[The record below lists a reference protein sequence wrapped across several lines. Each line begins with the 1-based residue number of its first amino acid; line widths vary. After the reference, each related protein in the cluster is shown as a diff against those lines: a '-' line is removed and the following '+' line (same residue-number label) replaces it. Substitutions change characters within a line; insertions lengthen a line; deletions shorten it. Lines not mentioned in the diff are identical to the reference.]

1 LENIKAWFGSF
12 NEKMSEK
19 NQEKQLKREEK
30 ARLKEE
36 QKARQNEQPQIKDV
50 SDFTEVPQERD
61 IPIYGH
67 TENES
72 KSQSQPS
79 RKKRVFD
86 AENSS
91 NNIVNH
97 HQADQQEQLTE
108 QTHNSVESENTIE
121 EAGEVTNVSYVVPPL
136 TLLNQPAKQKATSKA
151 EVQRKGQVLENT
163 LKDFG
168 VNAKVTQIKIGP
180 AVTQYEIQP
189 AQGVKVSKIVN
200 LHNDIALALAAK
212 DVRIEAP
219 IPGRS
224 AVGIEVPN
232 EKISLV
238 SLKEVLDE
246 KFPSNNKLE
255 VGLGRDISGDPIT
268 VPLNEMP
275 HLLVAGSTGSGKS
288 VCING
293 IITSILLNAKPHEV
307 KLMLIDPKMVELN
320 VYNGIPHLLI
330 PVVTNPHKAAQA
342 LEKIVAE
349 MERRYDLFQHSST
362 RNIKGYNEL
371 IRKQN
376 QELDEKQPELPYIVV
391 IVDELADLMMVAG
404 KEVENAIQRVTQMA
418 RAAGIHLIV
427 ATQRPSVDVIT
438 GIIKNNIPSRIAFA
452 VSSQTDSRTIIGTGG
467 AEKLL
472 GKGDM
477 LYVGN
482 GDSSQTRI
490 QGAFLSDQEV
500 QDVVNYVVEQQ
511 QANYVK
517 EMEPDAPVDKSEMK
531 SEDALY
537 DEAYLFVV
545 EQQKASTS
553 LLQRQFRI
561 GYNRAS
567 RLMDD
572 LERNQVIGPQKGSK
586 PRQVLIDLNNDEV

>member
-1 LENIKAWFGSF
+1 
-12 NEKMSEK
+12 MSER

-404 KEVENAIQRVTQMA
+404 KEVENAIQRITQMA

>member
-1 LENIKAWFGSF
+1 
-12 NEKMSEK
+12 
-19 NQEKQLKREEK
+19 
-30 ARLKEE
+30 
-36 QKARQNEQPQIKDV
+36 
-50 SDFTEVPQERD
+50 ERD

-404 KEVENAIQRVTQMA
+404 KEVENAIQRITQMA

>member
-1 LENIKAWFGSF
+1 
-12 NEKMSEK
+12 MSER

-275 HLLVAGSTGSGKS
+275 RLLVAGSTGSGKS

-404 KEVENAIQRVTQMA
+404 KEVENAIQRITQMA

>member
-1 LENIKAWFGSF
+1 
-12 NEKMSEK
+12 M
-19 NQEKQLKREEK
+19 
-30 ARLKEE
+30 
-36 QKARQNEQPQIKDV
+36 

-255 VGLGRDISGDPIT
+255 VGLGRDISGNPIT

-404 KEVENAIQRVTQMA
+404 KEVENAIQRITQMA

>member
-1 LENIKAWFGSF
+1 FGSF
-12 NEKMSEK
+12 NEKMSER

-404 KEVENAIQRVTQMA
+404 KEVENAIQRITQMA